1 MKRLGIITN
10 SKRDKDFT
18 VTRQLA
24 TWLAERG
31 AASVFP
37 GAFIDISD
45 ITKLEPAV
53 FAELSAVIV
62 LGGDGTIL
70 HAAQFAAPHGVPIL
84 GINMGTV
91 GYITDVE
98 GTDAYLALERLLTG
112 DFEIEE
118 RIMLEAR
125 LLNEPPGNTPPFI
138 ALNEVYAAR
147 VLPQQMQVEVEICVN
162 GEFIANY
169 RGDGVLVSTPTGS
182 TAYNLSAGGPLLKPE
197 LGALVITPICP
208 HSLSHRPIVISGDD
222 IISLRL
228 ADGNTPDGILVADGA
243 TVANLDHTS
252 IVDIRR
258 SQYVT
263 RMIKTNTLSFYD
275 RLRMKIR

>member
-10 SKRDKDFT
+10 SKRDKDFAF
-18 VTRQLA
+18 TRQIA
-24 TWLAERG
+24 EWLTERG
-31 AASVFP
+31 VASTFAKPFV
-37 GAFIDISD
+37 DISKID
-45 ITKLEPAV
+45 LIDPATL
-53 FAELSAVIV
+53 AELSAVIV

-70 HAAQFAAPHGVPIL
+70 QAAQFAAPQDVPIL

-98 GTDAYLALERLLTG
+98 GADAYLALERVLNG
-112 DFEIEE
+112 EFEIEE
-118 RIMLEAR
+118 RIMLEAC
-125 LLNEPPGNTPPFI
+125 LLDKPSNLQPFI

-208 HSLSHRPIVISGDD
+208 HSLSHRPIVISGND
-222 IISLRL
+222 IVRLRI
-228 ADGNTPDGILVADGA
+228 ADSNTPYGILVADGS
-243 TVANLDHTS
+243 TVAELNNTS
-252 IVDIRR
+252 VVDIRQ
-258 SQYVT
+258 SKHT
-263 RMIKTNTLSFYD
+263 TKMIKTNNLSFYD
-275 RLRMKIR
+275 RLRLKIR

>member
-10 SKRDKDFT
+10 SKRDKDFAF
-18 VTRQLA
+18 TRRIA
-24 TWLAERG
+24 EWLSERG
-31 AASVFP
+31 VGSTFAEP
-37 GAFIDISD
+37 FIDISD
-45 ITKLEPAV
+45 IGKIEPAA

-70 HAAQFAAPHGVPIL
+70 QAAQFAAPQRVPIL

-98 GTDAYLALERLLTG
+98 GADAYHALERVLNG
-112 DFEIEE
+112 EFEIEE
-118 RIMLEAR
+118 RIMLEAC
-125 LLNEPPGNTPPFI
+125 LPDKPLDAQPFI
-138 ALNEVYAAR
+138 ALNEVYVTR

-162 GEFIANY
+162 SEFIANY

-222 IISLRL
+222 VISLRI
-228 ADGNTPDGILVADGA
+228 ADSNTPHGILVADGA
-243 TVANLDHTS
+243 TVAELDSTGV
-252 IVDIRR
+252 VDIRR
-258 SQYVT
+258 SKYT
-263 RMIKTNTLSFYD
+263 TKMIKTNTLSFYD
-275 RLRMKIR
+275 RLRLKIR

>member
-1 MKRLGIITN
+1 MKQLGIITN
-10 SKRDKDFT
+10 SKRDKNFIF
-18 VTRQLA
+18 TRQLA
-24 TWLAERG
+24 AWLTERG
-31 AASVFP
+31 VVTTFAEP
-37 GAFIDISD
+37 FIDIID
-45 ITKLEPAV
+45 LAKLEPA
-53 FAELSAVIV
+53 ALAKLSAVIV

-70 HAAQFAAPHGVPIL
+70 QAAQFAAPQAVPIL

-98 GTDAYLALERLLTG
+98 GTDAYTALERVLNGT
-112 DFEIEE
+112 FEIEE

-125 LLNEPPGNTPPFI
+125 LPGKQLDAQPFI
-138 ALNEVYAAR
+138 ALNEICATR
-147 VLPQQMQVEVEICVN
+147 VSPQQMQAEVEICVN

-222 IISLRL
+222 IISLRI
-228 ADGNTPDGILVADGA
+228 ADSNTPHGILVADGT
-243 TVANLDHTS
+243 TVAELDNTS
-252 IVDIRR
+252 TVDIRK
-258 SQYVT
+258 SKYT
-263 RMIKTNTLSFYD
+263 TKMIKTNTLSFYD